1 MYIMCVILFL
11 FSALSRRV
19 SALQMSI
26 IIIIVIIIIIIIVV
40 VAAAA
45 VAVVVRRRRSKP
57 RKKCHKKAENYD
69 NSVMRVKTEKVPQH
83 SASLSLERLFGTR
96 YAYPGVPAAART
108 HSYRCVQYCRVSR
121 QCYGC

>member
-19 SALQMSI
+19 NALQMSI
-26 IIIIVIIIIIIIVV
+26 IIIIIVVV

-45 VAVVVRRRRSKP
+45 VAVVVRRRRRSKP

-96 YAYPGVPAAART
+96 YAYPGGPAAART
-108 HSYRCVQYCRVSR
+108 HSERCVQYCRVSR

>member
-26 IIIIVIIIIIIIVV
+26 IIIIISVV
-40 VAAAA
+40 VV

-57 RKKCHKKAENYD
+57 RKKCLKKDENHG
-69 NSVMRVKTEKVPQH
+69 NSVMHVKTEKVLQQ
-83 SASLSLERLFGTR
+83 SASPSLAGCLGAR
-96 YAYPGVPAAART
+96 YAYPGR
-108 HSYRCVQYCRVSR
+108 
-121 QCYGC
+121 

>member
-26 IIIIVIIIIIIIVV
+26 IIIIISVV
-40 VAAAA
+40 VV

-57 RKKCHKKAENYD
+57 RKKCLKKDENHG
-69 NSVMRVKTEKVPQH
+69 NSVMHVKTEKVLLQQ
-83 SASLSLERLFGTR
+83 SASPSLAGCLGAR
-96 YAYPGVPAAART
+96 YAYPGR
-108 HSYRCVQYCRVSR
+108 
-121 QCYGC
+121 